1 MGRRMAFA
9 LSVVLLGFGGG
20 VLALFVRGM
29 HAERRAVAGSDLFL
43 RRQLEGTVVRNRHE
57 VIEIASRTGNIA
69 FVPRRECRYEFFAHH
84 RKVPSQPS
92 ASQRDSEVPRTEGG

>member
-1 MGRRMAFA
+1 MAFA

-43 RRQLEGTVVRNRHE
+43 RRQLEGTVC
-57 VIEIASRTGNIA
+57 AK
-69 FVPRRECRYEFFAHH
+69 P
-84 RKVPSQPS
+84 P
-92 ASQRDSEVPRTEGG
+92 